1 MTFNNGEI
9 LYAEQL
15 NQLAVKSDLVS
26 TDGSKFIGWERGNLV
41 DTSDTVSAALNSIS
55 VSIWEFADLVTS
67 KDDPLNPAT
76 WDWSPATSAA
86 IDHCIY
92 FLSIP
97 IGSGQPRYSSAELL
111 YPPGKYRHDSPINKD
126 LSGITYETGKPAF
139 RITCQGS
146 LLSSN
151 IDRQY
156 LLTLTGGLVWMKDVS
171 FTKENGV
178 YAYYLK
184 LGDESVANS
193 KAVGGRFTNLRML
206 SPTKGLT
213 FGQVYDAIFDGLYM
227 TGFVVPDDSDLVN
240 PATGIHILNH
250 VSDNTNNLVFL
261 RPHIETTNTT
271 NYRAILINGNGHLS
285 AHHNIRIYGG
295 HIESHLRGVSP
306 LEVTQTGSF
315 PSIHGLTF
323 DGVIITENGS
333 NTFPAATNNLIS
345 VAGGSLVSFDHC
357 IIQTNNLAS
366 VTYNS
371 SIHKPII
378 KLSGGYPSL
387 ILRDTAITTAFSTTP
402 SANDLSTVFDVS
414 EHSSLNRAYIIDEL
428 ILNDFK
434 RPVSTGPLISA
445 KTATSRKFMLES
457 SNGNDL
463 SISYSNLDD
472 GLQSMSSIFS
482 ISNDGTTN
490 IHKQVGIGL
499 VEPSASTRQIS
510 LYPLVD
516 KTKSVDLSAST
527 GGNLTIKTISDV
539 YLSTLATGVGR
550 VLTGMSIM
558 PSVAGAASI
567 GSALLPF
574 AGGWFQNAPFVGTNP
589 VATNVP
595 IPTTATS
602 SGVVGQM
609 ASDNDFLYICT
620 ATNTWKRVA
629 ISAW

>member
-1 MTFNNGEI
+1 MTFNDGDL
-9 LYAEQL
+9 LYASQL
-15 NQLAVKSDLVS
+15 NQLAVKSELS
-26 TDGSKFIGWERGNLV
+26 SGDGSKSVGWERDML
-41 DTSDTVSAALNSIS
+41 SDASDSVSSALNSIS
-55 VSIWEFADLVTS
+55 VSIWEFSNLITS

-86 IDHCIY
+86 IDQCIY

-97 IGSGQPRYSSAELL
+97 IGSSTRYSSAELI

-139 RITCQGS
+139 RITCHGS

-213 FGQVYDAIFDGLYM
+213 FGQCYDAIFDGLYM
-227 TGFVVPDDSDLVN
+227 TGFVVPDDMDLSN
-240 PATGIHILNH
+240 PATGIHVLQH

-261 RPHIETTNTT
+261 RPHIETTNTA
-271 NYRAILINGNGHLS
+271 NYRAILINGNGHSS
-285 AHHNIRIYGG
+285 AHHNIRVYGG
-295 HIESHLRGVSP
+295 HIETHLRGVTP
-306 LEVTQTGSF
+306 VEVTQSGSF
-315 PSIHGLTF
+315 PSVHGLTL
-323 DGVIITENGS
+323 DGLIVTENGS
-333 NTFPAATNNLIS
+333 NAFPAATNNLVSI
-345 VAGGSLVSFDHC
+345 AGGSLVSFDHC
-357 IIQTNNLAS
+357 IVQTNNLAS
-366 VTYNS
+366 VSFNS

-378 KLSGGYPSL
+378 KLSGGYPS
-387 ILRDTAITTAFSTTP
+387 IIFRDTAITTSFSTTS
-402 SANDLSTVFDVS
+402 SANDLSTVFDVTG
-414 EHSSLNRAYIIDEL
+414 HSSGTRAYVLDEL

-445 KTATSRKFMLES
+445 KSASTRKYILES
-457 SNGNDL
+457 SDGNNL
-463 SISYSNLDD
+463 SILYGNLDD
-472 GLQSMSSIFS
+472 GLQSMSSILS
-482 ISNDGTTN
+482 VSNDGTTN
-490 IHKQVGIGL
+490 FLKQMFIGL
-499 VEPSASTRQIS
+499 LEPSAATRLIS
-510 LYPLVD
+510 LYPLTD

-527 GGNLTIKTISDV
+527 GGNLTIKTINDV
-539 YLSTLATGVGR
+539 YLTTLATGVGR

-558 PSVAGAASI
+558 PSVAGGASI
-567 GSALLPF
+567 GSLLLPF
-574 AGGWFQNAPFVGTNP
+574 AGGWFQNAPLVGVNP

-595 IPTTATS
+595 VPATATS
-602 SGVVGQM
+602 TGVIGQI
-609 ASDNDFLYICT
+609 ASDENFMYVCT
-620 ATNTWKRVA
+620 AVNTWKRVA
-629 ISAW
+629 IATW